1 MLKIKAGQ
9 GRKECKC
16 EWELSGYAQA
26 ITSADWN
33 AEGRPCDLEKRIPG
47 REKSGK
53 PLRELNE
60 LGVEGGR
67 GTVPL
72 FNIQLKLNSLESL
85 SLDG

>member
-1 MLKIKAGQ
+1 MLRPSLQQTGMQ
-9 GRKECKC
+9 R
-16 EWELSGYAQA
+16 
-26 ITSADWN
+26 ADRATWRRGFP
-33 AEGRPCDLEKRIPG
+33 AG